1 MIDPILDDIVKRVNE
16 GKKPNNPE
24 IWFLLPGGLI
34 TGTIASLDEY
44 RKAFL
49 ASVIITF
56 QDSKETK
63 KLSSSEID
71 QIMAGDT
78 IVGPVE
84 GIIYM
89 VEVKIFIGTAI
100 HKFPTARV
108 VREYISAWD
117 QASALVGNP

>member
-1 MIDPILDDIVKRVNE
+1 
-16 GKKPNNPE
+16 
-24 IWFLLPGGLI
+24 
-34 TGTIASLDEY
+34 LDEY

-49 ASVIITF
+49 ASVIITS
-56 QDSKETK
+56 QDSKETKK

-89 VEVKIFIGTAI
+89 VDVKIFIGTAI